1 MKDNPIIEKILK
13 KENMIVFV
21 LLGILLLVIA
31 IPVGDDKTA
40 DEISTKE
47 DEDNKKNEIHETQTD
62 DNLEYCLQLEARIE
76 ELLSSMDGVGEVQA
90 MVTLVTSKELVV
102 EKDEPV
108 TRSTV
113 TEKDGD
119 GGSRSTNESSFDYET
134 IYETDNEGNKI
145 PYVIKQIEPEIQ
157 GITVVAQGGGNAIIQ
172 KNISEVLEA
181 LFHVEAHKIK
191 VVKMK

>member
-1 MKDNPIIEKILK
+1 MDETSSNENGE
-13 KENMIVFV
+13 KEN
-21 LLGILLLVIA
+21 
-31 IPVGDDKTA
+31 
-40 DEISTKE
+40 DEIYE
-47 DEDNKKNEIHETQTD
+47 KNPD
-62 DNLEYCLQLEARIE
+62 DNLEYCLQLETRIE

-108 TRSTV
+108 TRSTI
-113 TEKDGD
+113 TEKDGE

-134 IYETDNEGNKI
+134 IYETDGEGNKK

-157 GITVVAQGGGNAIIQ
+157 GITVVAQGGGNAIVQ

-181 LFHVEAHKIK
+181 LFHIEAHKIK

>member
-1 MKDNPIIEKILK
+1 MKEKDFLEKILK

-21 LLGILLLVIA
+21 LLGILLLVVA
-31 IPVGDDKTA
+31 IPIGEDKTEEEIPSGDDF
-40 DEISTKE
+40 EKE
-47 DEDNKKNEIHETQTD
+47 KEMLDVQTD
-62 DNLEYCLQLEARIE
+62 DNLEYCLQLESRIE

-108 TRSTV
+108 TRSTI

-134 IYETDNEGNKI
+134 IYETDGNGNKI
-145 PYVIKQIEPEIQ
+145 PYVIKQIEPEIH
-157 GITVVAQGGGNAIIQ
+157 GITVVAQGGGNALVQ

>member
-1 MKDNPIIEKILK
+1 MKENNILEKFLK

-21 LLGILLLVIA
+21 LLGILLLVVA
-31 IPVGDDKTA
+31 IPIGDDKSEEEMA
-40 DEISTKE
+40 PDEETGKE
-47 DEDNKKNEIHETQTD
+47 KKVLYEKQGD
-62 DNLEYCLQLEARIE
+62 DNLEYCLQLESRIE

-108 TRSTV
+108 TRSTI

-134 IYETDNEGNKI
+134 IYETDEEGNKI

-157 GITVVAQGGGNAIIQ
+157 GITVVAKGGGNALVQ

-181 LFHVEAHKIK
+181 LFHVDAHKIK

>member
-1 MKDNPIIEKILK
+1 MKEKLLK
-13 KENMIVFV
+13 KENMIVFA

-31 IPVGDDKTA
+31 IPIDKNTGKEKKEETREEQIDTLDSLDTQV
-40 DEISTKE
+40 DE
-47 DEDNKKNEIHETQTD
+47 
-62 DNLEYCLQLEARIE
+62 NLEYCLQLEQRIE
-76 ELLSSMDGVGEVQA
+76 ELLSNMDGVGEVQA

-108 TRSTV
+108 TRNTI
-113 TEKDGD
+113 TESDGD
-119 GGSRSTNESSFDYET
+119 GGTRSTNESSFDYET
-134 IYETDNEGNKI
+134 IYETDSEGNKV
-145 PYVIKQIEPEIQ
+145 PYVVKQLEPQIQ
-157 GITVVAQGGGNAIIQ
+157 GITVVAQGGGNAVVQ

>member
-1 MKDNPIIEKILK
+1 MKDNQILEKLLK

-31 IPVGDDKTA
+31 IPVGDDGTA
-40 DEISTKE
+40 EDVTRGESIEKKQDEPE
-47 DEDNKKNEIHETQTD
+47 DIAPDES
-62 DNLEYCLQLEARIE
+62 LEYCLQLENRIE
-76 ELLSSMDGVGEVQA
+76 QLLSSMDGVGEVQA
-90 MVTLVTSKELVV
+90 MVTLVTSRELVV

-119 GGSRSTNESSFDYET
+119 GGSRSTNESSFEYET
-134 IYETDNEGNKI
+134 IYETDKDGNKI

-157 GITVVAQGGGNAIIQ
+157 GITVVAQGGGNALVQ

-181 LFHVEAHKIK
+181 LFHVEAHKSK